1 MNKNMTALV
10 SAFAR
15 AYHSKKSD
23 VKIYDD
29 TLAEKILTNR
39 EYESIK
45 KNMTDGIN
53 FFYPSFCGTEDEAL
67 DRIVYGSLAPSPL
80 GRAAFA
86 NSSLKTA
93 VNIGTEQYIV
103 CGAGYDTFS
112 YRRPEWAL
120 NLKIFEVDKKEM
132 IKDKLLRLKEA
143 DIDMP
148 ENTEYIALDF
158 SEENIGAAL
167 LKNKNFDKSQKSF
180 FSLLGLTYYISQ
192 KDFKKALNDFSQIAP
207 VGSSVI
213 FDYPER
219 SGSEDFKKHSALA
232 AAANEKMLS
241 EYSYSEI
248 EKILSKNGFL
258 IYEHLTPDE
267 ITDRFFSSYN
277 KANPDKNIK
286 ALDGVNYCLAVRQN
300 I

>member
-1 MNKNMTALV
+1 MNQNMTALV

-15 AYHSKKSD
+15 AYHSKNEQ

-29 TLAEKILTNR
+29 TLAEKILTKQ

-53 FFYPSFCGTEDEAL
+53 FFYPSFRGSKNEAIEK
-67 DRIVYGSLAPSPL
+67 IVCGSLAPSPL

-86 NSSLKTA
+86 NSSLRNA
-93 VNIGTEQYIV
+93 VDIGTEQYII
-103 CGAGYDTFS
+103 CGAGYDTFA
-112 YRRPEWAL
+112 YRRPEWAQ
-120 NLKIFEVDKKEM
+120 NLKIFETDREEM
-132 IKDKLLRLKEA
+132 INDKLQRLKA
-143 DIDMP
+143 ACIDIP
-148 ENTEYIALDF
+148 KSTEYISLDF
-158 SEENIGAAL
+158 SKESVGTAL
-167 LKNKNFDKSQKSF
+167 LSQKDFCIEKKSF
-180 FSLLGLTYYISQ
+180 FSLLGLTYYLSQ
-192 KDFKKALNDFSQIAP
+192 NDFKELLHELSYISP

-219 SGSEDFKKHSALA
+219 QSGEELGKHFALA

-241 EYSYSEI
+241 AYSYSEI
-248 EKILSKNGFL
+248 EKILSENGFL
-258 IYEHLTPDE
+258 IYEHLNPAE
-267 ITDRFFSSYN
+267 ITERFFSSFN
-277 KANPDKNIK
+277 KANPGKNIK

>member
-39 EYESIK
+39 EYESVK

-67 DRIVYGSLAPSPL
+67 DKIVYGSLAPSPL

-93 VNIGTEQYIV
+93 VNIGTEQYII

-112 YRRPEWAL
+112 YRRPEWAQS
-120 NLKIFEVDKKEM
+120 LKIFEVDKEEM
-132 IKDKLLRLKEA
+132 IKDKQLRLKKGG
-143 DIDMP
+143 IDAP

-158 SEENIGAAL
+158 SKENIGSTL
-167 LKNKNFDKSQKSF
+167 LKNKNFQKEKKSF

-192 KDFKKALNDFSQIAP
+192 KDFEKTLNNFSQIAP

-213 FDYPER
+213 FDYPEK
-219 SGSEDFKKHSALA
+219 SGSKDFKKHSALA
-232 AAANEKMLS
+232 AANEKMLS
-241 EYSYSEI
+241 AYSYSEI

>member
-53 FFYPSFCGTEDEAL
+53 FFYPSFCGTEGEAL

-86 NSSLKTA
+86 NSSLKAA

-143 DIDMP
+143 DIDVP
-148 ENTEYIALDF
+148 ESTEYIALDF
-158 SEENIGAAL
+158 Y
-167 LKNKNFDKSQKSF
+167 DK
-180 FSLLGLTYYISQ
+180 T
-192 KDFKKALNDFSQIAP
+192 
-207 VGSSVI
+207 
-213 FDYPER
+213 
-219 SGSEDFKKHSALA
+219 
-232 AAANEKMLS
+232 LS
-241 EYSYSEI
+241 
-248 EKILSKNGFL
+248 
-258 IYEHLTPDE
+258 
-267 ITDRFFSSYN
+267 
-277 KANPDKNIK
+277 
-286 ALDGVNYCLAVRQN
+286 
-300 I
+300 

>member
-132 IKDKLLRLKEA
+132 IKD
-143 DIDMP
+143 
-148 ENTEYIALDF
+148 
-158 SEENIGAAL
+158 SC
-167 LKNKNFDKSQKSF
+167 
-180 FSLLGLTYYISQ
+180 
-192 KDFKKALNDFSQIAP
+192 
-207 VGSSVI
+207 SV
-213 FDYPER
+213 
-219 SGSEDFKKHSALA
+219 
-232 AAANEKMLS
+232 
-241 EYSYSEI
+241 
-248 EKILSKNGFL
+248 
-258 IYEHLTPDE
+258 
-267 ITDRFFSSYN
+267 
-277 KANPDKNIK
+277 
-286 ALDGVNYCLAVRQN
+286 
-300 I
+300 